1 VPPPKRSGHFLP
13 GGVHKNMRIPTL
25 VAALVVAA
33 PLFLSVDAAQQAP
46 AGAQDARLPVKRVVL
61 YKSGI
66 GYFEHL
72 GRVRGQQD
80 VTIEFTSGQ
89 LDDVLK
95 SLTALDLDGGRV
107 SSVSYNSDAGITR
120 RLSGLR
126 LPLGPSATRSELLT
140 SLRGARVSIRGA
152 AVPLTGRLLS
162 VERQERRVGDVA
174 TPVDILSLVT
184 DAGDLHTVALDTGI
198 TVRILDADLNAEV
211 AKYLAVIGSS
221 RDEDVRLLTL
231 STDGAGDR
239 ELFVSY
245 VSEVPVWKS
254 TYRLV
259 LGAGGTAPLLQGWA
273 IVDNTIGEDWDN
285 VELSLVAGAPQ
296 AFIQRLSQPYYVQ
309 RPVVALPERMLS
321 TPQTHSGAVRGGVV
335 GGIPAPAPPPPP
347 AATPEPPAPLA
358 GRLVGGRGGGAG
370 NMTVDALRPLEERVQ
385 AAQTAMQAMA
395 AGSDLGDLFEYK
407 LKTPVTIRKNQS
419 AMVPILS
426 GTVTAEKVSIW
437 SAGSGNPRPLRAVW
451 ITNSTGQI
459 LDGGSMSI
467 VEGQAFAGEGLIDPV
482 KAGERRL
489 VSYATDLA
497 MLVTST
503 GDTSPSRI
511 TRVQMTRGV
520 LIQHREDRQRRVY
533 SARNEDAQPRV
544 LVIEHPVRDGWV
556 PGGTL
561 KADETTPTAHRFRVT
576 VAPRETATITVEE
589 VRPGQTSYAIN
600 AVSTDQIQLWV
611 SGEAITADAAATLRD
626 VVRRRTVIAELNTQI
641 AARDGEITAIGRDQ
655 ERVRENMKALRGSAE
670 ERQLVQRY
678 VQQLDD
684 QENQLATH
692 RRALADLMAK
702 RAAAQADLDR
712 FIASLSGP
720 A

>member
-1 VPPPKRSGHFLP
+1 L
-13 GGVHKNMRIPTL
+13 L
-25 VAALVVAA
+25 VA
-33 PLFLSVDAAQQAP
+33 
-46 AGAQDARLPVKRVVL
+46 
-61 YKSGI
+61 
-66 GYFEHL
+66 
-72 GRVRGQQD
+72 
-80 VTIEFTSGQ
+80 
-89 LDDVLK
+89 
-95 SLTALDLDGGRV
+95 
-107 SSVSYNSDAGITR
+107 
-120 RLSGLR
+120 
-126 LPLGPSATRSELLT
+126 
-140 SLRGARVSIRGA
+140 LRGARVSIRGTA
-152 AVPLTGRLLS
+152 TPLTGRLLS

-174 TPVDILSLVT
+174 TTVDMLSLVT
-184 DAGDLHTVALDTGI
+184 DAGDLHSIALEQGI

-231 STDGAGDR
+231 STDGAGERD
-239 ELFVSY
+239 LFVSY

-259 LGAGGTAPLLQGWA
+259 LGAGTTAPLLQGWA

-309 RPVVALPERMLS
+309 RPVVPMPDRMLS
-321 TPQTHSGAVRGGVV
+321 TPQTHSGAVVGGVAGGIPGGRVGGVV
-335 GGIPAPAPPPPP
+335 GGVPAPPPAPV
-347 AATPEPPAPLA
+347 ATPEPPPRAPA
-358 GRLVGGRGGGAG
+358 R
-370 NMTVDALRPLEERVQ
+370 NMTVDALMPLEERVQ

-437 SAGSGNPRPLRAVW
+437 SANSGTPRPLRAVW
-451 ITNSTGQI
+451 LTNSTGQT

-467 VEGQAFAGEGLIDPV
+467 IEGQAFAGEGLIDPV

-503 GDTSPSRI
+503 GDTSPARV
-511 TRVQMTRGV
+511 TRVQMNRGV
-520 LIQHREDRQRRVY
+520 LVQHREDRQRRVY

-556 PGGTL
+556 LGGTL
-561 KADETTPTAHRFRVT
+561 KADESTPTAHRFRVT
-576 VAPRETATITVEE
+576 VAPRQTATITVEE
-589 VRPGQTSYAIN
+589 VRPNQTSYSIA
-600 AVSTDQIQLWV
+600 AVSSEQIQLWV
-611 SGEAITADAAATLRD
+611 SGETITAEIAATLRE
-626 VVRRRTVIAELNTQI
+626 VVRRRTAIAELNNQI
-641 AARDGEITAIGRDQ
+641 AAREGEITAIGRDQ
-655 ERVRENMKALRGSAE
+655 ERVRENMKALRGTAE

-684 QENQLATH
+684 QETQLATH
-692 RRALADLMAK
+692 RRELADLIAK
-702 RAAAQADLDR
+702 RRAAETELDR
-712 FIASLSGP
+712 FIAGLAGP
-720 A
+720 G

>member
-1 VPPPKRSGHFLP
+1 MS
-13 GGVHKNMRIPTL
+13 NMRISTI
-25 VAALVVAA
+25 VAAFVVAT
-33 PLFLSVDAAQQAP
+33 PLFLSVGAAQQPP
-46 AGAQDARLPVKRVVL
+46 ASAQDARLPVKRVVL

-107 SSVSYNSDAGITR
+107 ASVSYNSDAGIMR

-126 LPLGPSATRSELLT
+126 LPLGPLATRSDLLVA
-140 SLRGARVSIRGA
+140 LRGARVSIRGTA
-152 AVPLTGRLLS
+152 TPLTGRLLS
-162 VERQERRVGDVA
+162 VERQERRDDRVS
-174 TPVDILSLVT
+174 TPVDMLSLVT
-184 DAGDLHTVALDTGI
+184 DAGDVHTVALDSAV
-198 TVRILDADLNAEV
+198 TVRILDAELHAEV

-231 STDGAGDR
+231 STDGTGDR
-239 ELFVSY
+239 DLFVSY

-259 LGAGGTAPLLQGWA
+259 LGEGSATPLLQGWA

-309 RPVVALPERMLS
+309 RPVVPLPERMLS
-321 TPQTHSGAVRGGVV
+321 TPQTHSGAVQGGVAGGIPGGRVGGVV
-335 GGIPAPAPPPPP
+335 GGIPAPPPSPAATPAPPPPP
-347 AATPEPPAPLA
+347 AGRLA
-358 GRLVGGRGGGAG
+358 GGGRGGGAG
-370 NMTVDALRPLEERVQ
+370 TGDMSVDALMPLAERVQ
-385 AAQTAMQAMA
+385 AAQTAMQAVA
-395 AGSDLGDLFEYK
+395 AGNDLGDLFEYK
-407 LKTPVTIRKNQS
+407 LRTPVTIRKNQS

-426 GTVTAEKVSIW
+426 GTVSAEKVSIW
-437 SAGSGNPRPLRAVW
+437 STSSANPRPLRAVW
-451 ITNSTGQI
+451 ITNSTGQT

-503 GDTSPSRI
+503 GDSSPSRI

-556 PGGTL
+556 LGGTL

-576 VAPRETATITVEE
+576 VAPRETATVTVEE
-589 VRPGQTSYAIN
+589 VRPGQSSYAI
-600 AVSTDQIQLWV
+600 ASVSNDQIQLWV
-611 SGEAITADAAATLRD
+611 SGEAITADVAATLRD

-641 AARDGEITAIGRDQ
+641 SAREGEITAISRDQ

-684 QENQLATH
+684 QETQLATH
-692 RRALADLMAK
+692 RRELAALMTQ
-702 RAAAQADLDR
+702 RAAAQTDLDR
-712 FIASLSGP
+712 FIAGLSGP
-720 A
+720 G

>member
-1 VPPPKRSGHFLP
+1 MSY
-13 GGVHKNMRIPTL
+13 MRIPTI

-46 AGAQDARLPVKRVVL
+46 GAAQDARLPVKRVVL

-107 SSVSYNSDAGITR
+107 ASVSYNSDAGITR

-140 SLRGARVSIRGA
+140 ALRGARVSIRGA
-152 AVPLTGRLLS
+152 AAPLTGRLLS
-162 VERQERRVGDVA
+162 VERQERRVGDISS
-174 TPVDILSLVT
+174 PVDILSLVT

-231 STDGAGDR
+231 STDGTGDR
-239 ELFVSY
+239 DLFVSY

-259 LGAGGTAPLLQGWA
+259 LGAGSAAPLLQGWA

-309 RPVVALPERMLS
+309 RPVVPLPERMLS
-321 TPQTHSGAVRGGVV
+321 TPQTHSGAVQGGVAGGIPGGRVGGVV
-335 GGIPAPAPPPPP
+335 GGVPEPPPPP
-347 AATPEPPAPLA
+347 AAPTPAPPPAGGFA
-358 GRLVGGRGGGAG
+358 GGRTGRRGGAG
-370 NMTVDALRPLEERVQ
+370 NVTLDGIAPLEERVQ
-385 AAQTAMQAMA
+385 AAQDAMQAMA
-395 AGSDLGDLFEYK
+395 VGGDLGDLFEYK

-426 GTVTAEKVSIW
+426 GTVGAEKVSIW
-437 SAGSGNPRPLRAVW
+437 SAASGSPRPLRAVW
-451 ITNSTGQI
+451 ITNSTGQT

-482 KAGERRL
+482 KPGERRL

-503 GDTSPSRI
+503 GDSSPSRI

-556 PGGTL
+556 LGGTV

-589 VRPGQTSYAIN
+589 VRPGQSSYSIAS
-600 AVSTDQIQLWV
+600 VSNDQIQLWV
-611 SGEAITADAAATLRD
+611 SGESITPDVAATLRE
-626 VVRRRTVIAELNTQI
+626 VVRRRTVIADLNTQI
-641 AARDGEITAIGRDQ
+641 AAREGEITAIGRDQ

-670 ERQLVQRY
+670 ERQLIQRY
-678 VQQLDD
+678 VQQLDA

-692 RRALADLMAK
+692 RRELADLVAK
-702 RAAAQADLDR
+702 RSAAQADLDR
-712 FIASLSGP
+712 FIAGLSGP
-720 A
+720 G